1 MKLTTANKI
10 TRLSEQIS
18 AANGGTPADF
28 AGWKA
33 TTDVVLRNAVGD
45 DDQLVADFRKIK
57 YTLGMWTESTP
68 QSRFDAAKRS
78 GVLRGVALLEAA
90 IKHLEMEDDDEP
102 AQQSEP
108 EPPMQART
116 EIFIVHGHDDARKE
130 AVARFVHELTGR
142 KPIILHEQSSGG
154 KTIIEKLEKYAATT
168 AFAVIIA
175 TGDDVGRSA
184 TDPEDANR
192 PRARQNVVLELGYFY
207 GLLGRNN
214 VVLLFDPGVERPSDT
229 DGILH
234 IQIDEGR
241 GWRIDLANEIE
252 EAGIEV
258 DKSAIR

>member
-1 MKLTTANKI
+1 
-10 TRLSEQIS
+10 
-18 AANGGTPADF
+18 
-28 AGWKA
+28 
-33 TTDVVLRNAVGD
+33 
-45 DDQLVADFRKIK
+45 
-57 YTLGMWTESTP
+57 
-68 QSRFDAAKRS
+68 
-78 GVLRGVALLEAA
+78 
-90 IKHLEMEDDDEP
+90 
-102 AQQSEP
+102 
-108 EPPMQART
+108 
-116 EIFIVHGHDDARKE
+116 
-130 AVARFVHELTGR
+130 LTGR